1 MSKENVKIE
10 EEQPIISDTGKDI
23 KRGMDRYEDKMK
35 SAGEEPPTGDIT
47 RSEE

>member
-23 KRGMDRYEDKMK
+23 KRGMDRYQDKMK
-35 SAGEEPPTGDIT
+35 SAGEPPTGDIT